1 MTCLPKCSSRFLSF
15 FSSHSKVNLFNY
27 SEVHAPVLCE
37 EINDFVLFGKNNSKT
52 NFGFCGAFQIHT
64 FSALFCCSLSHTFHI
79 LLNTMQ

>member
-37 EINDFVLFGKNNSKT
+37 EINDFVLFG
-52 NFGFCGAFQIHT
+52 
-64 FSALFCCSLSHTFHI
+64 
-79 LLNTMQ
+79 